1 MIKTNNHNH
10 HTSTQKKHS
19 QIAAIPSKLGDV
31 AQDAV
36 EQQKQKAVERDLITW
51 PKMLKF
57 GPRIDTKND
66 GVWKM
71 NLCWLQNRVSTVSML
86 NFLGG

>member
-1 MIKTNNHNH
+1 MWWKQTTTTTTHLR
-10 HTSTQKKHS
+10 KKHS

-36 EQQKQKAVERDLITW
+36 EQQKQKAVERDLTTW

-57 GPRIDTKND
+57 GPLHPPTNWYQKWW
-66 GVWKM
+66 GMEHESLLASK
-71 NLCWLQNRVSTVSML
+71 
-86 NFLGG
+86 

>member
-1 MIKTNNHNH
+1 MVIKTNNHNH

-57 GPRIDTKND
+57 GPLHSPTKLIP
-66 GVWKM
+66 KM
-71 NLCWLQNRVSTVSML
+71 MGYGT
-86 NFLGG
+86 